1 METDGPAG
9 SVDTVLARNVRPLEP
24 EAATFAAMLDGW
36 GLQQRSRFLKA
47 STIGTRRD
55 MVRRFGRFTNEYPWQ
70 WRSVDV
76 EAFVAGLQSG
86 RGPVAPSTARG
97 YQNALR
103 LFVEY
108 VTDSRYGWPQHCT
121 DQFGSAPSKILHEW
135 NTIPHVTE
143 YEGDPR
149 RRPLTYDEV
158 QALFDAAEAL
168 VESIRMRGRKGALA
182 AQRDAV
188 LLKTIYAF
196 GLRRRE
202 AWGLDLADLRHNPNV
217 ADFGRV
223 GGVFVR
229 WGKSSKGSQPKR
241 RTVFLV
247 PEMDWLIPIID
258 QWLDEL
264 RPSFGAGDHPA
275 MWVTER
281 GGWISLRGINEAF
294 VNARL
299 AAALPPEL
307 DLHCLQHSYITHLTE
322 FGYPERFIQDQAGH
336 AYAATTAI
344 YTGVSDEYRNRLL
357 LRSVERDAARWEVS
371 R

>member
-1 METDGPAG
+1 
-9 SVDTVLARNVRPLEP
+9 
-24 EAATFAAMLDGW
+24 
-36 GLQQRSRFLKA
+36 
-47 STIGTRRD
+47 
-55 MVRRFGRFTNEYPWQ
+55 
-70 WRSVDV
+70 
-76 EAFVAGLQSG
+76 
-86 RGPVAPSTARG
+86 
-97 YQNALR
+97 
-103 LFVEY
+103 
-108 VTDSRYGWPQHCT
+108 
-121 DQFGSAPSKILHEW
+121 
-135 NTIPHVTE
+135 
-143 YEGDPR
+143 
-149 RRPLTYDEV
+149 
-158 QALFDAAEAL
+158 
-168 VESIRMRGRKGALA
+168 MRGRKGALA

-281 GGWISLRGINEAF
+281 GGRISLRGINEAF

-307 DLHCLQHSYITHLTE
+307 DLHCLRHSYITHLTE